1 MTTPFTS
8 GRQET
13 HEAGSMVQ
21 GGVNSWR
28 AIFVFV
34 ALAFVWA
41 WGVGFAGAQAAARSP
56 ALSAALFVLAG
67 FGPSL
72 AGFTVAAVFSNRAGL
87 RGWLSRCLNGRVGWR
102 WYLLA
107 VLAPPAVM
115 VCSLIMD
122 VALGGALPAFPAAG
136 HSLLVIANFGLVLL
150 IGGPLGE
157 EFGWRGY
164 LTPALTARMDWRVA
178 SLLIGCVWGLWH
190 LPLFFM
196 TGTPQAQMPMGV
208 FLLNILAGS
217 VLFGWL
223 FERTARSIV
232 PALVLHTSL
241 NGFAGVLAIVPT
253 AATSQPY
260 ILVTWLLVLI
270 AAVLLILPDRTPVL
284 AITALMPD
292 GTVQTRP

>member
-1 MTTPFTS
+1 
-8 GRQET
+8 
-13 HEAGSMVQ
+13 
-21 GGVNSWR
+21 VNSWR
-28 AIFVFV
+28 AIFVFI
-34 ALAFVWA
+34 ALAFLWA
-41 WGVGFAGAQAAARSP
+41 WGVGFAGAQAAALSP
-56 ALSAALFVLAG
+56 ALSAALFIVAG

-72 AGFTVAAVFSNRAGL
+72 AGFTVAAVFSNRTGL

-115 VCSLIMD
+115 VCSLIID

-136 HSLLVIANFGLVLL
+136 HRLLAIANFGLVLL

-164 LTPALTARMDWRVA
+164 LTPALTARLDWRVA
-178 SLLIGCVWGLWH
+178 SLMVGSVWGLWH

-196 TGTPQAQMPMGV
+196 AGTPQAQMPMGV

-217 VLFGWL
+217 VVFGWL
-223 FERTARSIV
+223 FERTQRSIV

-241 NGFAGVLAIVPT
+241 NGFAGVFAIVPT
-253 AATSQPY
+253 AATSLPFV
-260 ILVTWLLVLI
+260 LVTGLLVLI
-270 AAVLLILPDRTPVL
+270 AAVLLILPDRPPVRVI
-284 AITALMPD
+284 AAVKPD
-292 GTVQTRP
+292 GTVQPQP